1 MLKEEKLNEE
11 SVSLN
16 EGNVH
21 KGKKFSYR
29 DIKEFLLSK
38 MESHTIS
45 DKEYGYWL
53 DIEKYGNKRAMVLN
67 RQLYVNE
74 IREEMLDY
82 YNNGY

>member
-11 SVSLN
+11 SLSLN
-16 EGNVH
+16 KDSVT
-21 KGKKFSYR
+21 KGSKFSYR

-38 MESHTIS
+38 MESHTIT

-53 DIEKYGNKRAMVLN
+53 DIEKYGNKGAMAKN
-67 RQLYVNE
+67 RKLYVSE
-74 IREEMLDY
+74 IREEMLEY